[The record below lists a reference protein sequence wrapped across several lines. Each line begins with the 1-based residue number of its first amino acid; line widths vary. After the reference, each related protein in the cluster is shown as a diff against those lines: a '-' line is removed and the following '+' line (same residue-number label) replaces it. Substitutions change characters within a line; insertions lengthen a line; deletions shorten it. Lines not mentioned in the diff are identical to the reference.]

1 MTTRLRFTLILLT
14 ARLLQATVLAEFR
27 FLGVSVEL
35 LLLVTVL
42 VAFHGGPE
50 RGAWVGLAASLIQDA
65 LTGAPFGIHALIYAP
80 LALAVS
86 SLEDRTVG
94 ASPALNG
101 LGLALVVASGSAL
114 VSIAGLLFGQIA
126 ISFETLSERAMLA
139 GFLTALIAKPV
150 NEVIR
155 WSVDGVVA
163 GEIELRSPQRN

>member
-1 MTTRLRFTLILLT
+1 
-14 ARLLQATVLAEFR
+14 VLAEFR

-80 LALAVS
+80 LALGVS

-94 ASPALNG
+94 ASSALNG
-101 LGLALVVASGSAL
+101 LGLALVVASGSVL

-126 ISFETLSERAMLA
+126 IPLETLGERALVA

-163 GEIELRSPQRN
+163 GEIELRNPQNI